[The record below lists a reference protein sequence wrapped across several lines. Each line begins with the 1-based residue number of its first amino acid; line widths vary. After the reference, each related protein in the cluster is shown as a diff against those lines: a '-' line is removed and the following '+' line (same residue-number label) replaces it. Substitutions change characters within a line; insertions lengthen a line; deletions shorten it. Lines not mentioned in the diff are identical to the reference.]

1 MILEKK
7 NVHYISRNTQLAK
20 GINRDCFGIRA
31 RLALELAEMDLPVL
45 PGLLFDGNIA
55 GNLKEISFSENLEE
69 YMNKFKAEVGKTYA
83 NPEHP
88 LLKTALKVRK
98 KPGIL
103 RFWAFSLV
111 RWKGLEPPTY

>member
-69 YMNKFKAEVGKTYA
+69 YMNKFKSEVGKSFAKILITVVNIKNVA
-83 NPEHP
+83 EVKREPVTS
-88 LLKTALKVRK
+88 LK
-98 KPGIL
+98 
-103 RFWAFSLV
+103 
-111 RWKGLEPPTY
+111 